1 MQSLTALGYTVTLDR
16 FREDMSA
23 NVRQKTEHTASNI
36 LVLTHKHA
44 HPRKHPHMHARTH
57 ARTQPYERRPY
68 SAEDSRFIAKAVL
81 VGRKPCGAAGAHG
94 VEYS

>member
-57 ARTQPYERRPY
+57 ALSHTSADPIPPKT
-68 SAEDSRFIAKAVL
+68 AEDSRFIAQGSCTSRSQAVRCR
-81 VGRKPCGAAGAHG
+81 GCPT
-94 VEYS
+94 E

>member
-57 ARTQPYERRPY
+57 AHTQPYERRPY
-68 SAEDSRFIAKAVL
+68 STENRRGQSLHRPRQL
-81 VGRKPCGAAGAHG
+81 
-94 VEYS
+94 Y